1 MIVNLNWRKS
11 ELHKTWTSTVKVV
24 NCCMLLDYFEASED
38 PRALHELYMICETK
52 KVI

>member
-11 ELHKTWTSTVKVV
+11 DLHKTWTLTVKVV
-24 NCCMLLDYFEASED
+24 NCCMMLGLFILKH
-38 PRALHELYMICETK
+38 RRIHELYTICETK